1 LVGLN
6 ETVVEVNKKTS
17 SFSITSH
24 KLSPSTL
31 YYQKMSATYCL
42 FVLLFSLLSSSSVH
56 SLFSLQHPR
65 PVHAMDP
72 VAFEGRWF
80 QTHGSMVSAKTFQKN
95 GYCVTVDYLGTESDE
110 TDFRVINS
118 EK

>member
-1 LVGLN
+1 MLVQ
-6 ETVVEVNKKTS
+6 S
-17 SFSITSH
+17 
-24 KLSPSTL
+24 
-31 YYQKMSATYCL
+31 L
-42 FVLLFSLLSSSSVH
+42 FAIFFSLLCCEPSH

-65 PVHAMDP
+65 PVHALDP

-95 GYCVTVDYLGTESDE
+95 GFCVTVDYLGTESDE